1 MGGPIDFE
9 EILINAEDSKEDKKK
24 KRREIERLEASLVKV
39 LVWEVFKNGKS
50 VSVLLDIMLASYEE
64 YLEESKNIKV
74 CNLRTFEDFY
84 YPMVDML
91 KDLPTEGQEAI
102 RDYLFDL
109 LREKFKEKNYSAQ
122 EEYQYYSE
130 LDEILKDI
138 GI

>member
-64 YLEESKNIKV
+64 YLEESKDIKV
-74 CNLRTFEDFY
+74 CNFRTFEDFY

-91 KDLPTEGQEAI
+91 KDIPKEGREAI
-102 RDYLFDL
+102 RDYLFYL
-109 LREKFKEKNYSAQ
+109 LREKFKGKNYSAQ
-122 EEYQYYSE
+122 GEYYYYSE
-130 LDEILKDI
+130 LDEILKNI